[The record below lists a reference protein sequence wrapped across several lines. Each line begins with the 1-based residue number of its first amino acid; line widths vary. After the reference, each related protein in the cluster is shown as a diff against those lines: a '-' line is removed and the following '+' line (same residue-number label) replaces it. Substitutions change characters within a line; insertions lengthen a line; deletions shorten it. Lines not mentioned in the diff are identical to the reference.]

1 MAYLLLN
8 VILSKKEIFMT
19 NINPIHDTPPIFGA
33 SNAKPLKSGEDSFGV
48 ALNKA
53 LDKPQETETEGTPA
67 NALMEIASKELN
79 IVNTSDIVSG
89 KTNALLEMLDAYASK
104 LDNPDISLKNIAPV
118 LEAINTEA
126 DGLLKETQLLADA
139 DAALKK
145 IATQT
150 IVTAQTEYLKFQ
162 RGDYL

>member
-1 MAYLLLN
+1 MA
-8 VILSKKEIFMT
+8 
-19 NINPIHDTPPIFGA
+19 NINPIHDTPPVYGA
-33 SNAKPLKSGEDSFGV
+33 SNAKPLKTGETDSFGA

-53 LDKPQETETEGTPA
+53 LDKPQETETKGTPA

-104 LDNPDISLKNIAPV
+104 LDDPDVSLKNIAPV
-118 LEAINTEA
+118 LEEINTEA

>member
-1 MAYLLLN
+1 
-8 VILSKKEIFMT
+8 MT
-19 NINPIHDTPPIFGA
+19 NINPIHDTSPVFGA
-33 SNAKPLKSGEDSFGV
+33 SNAKPLKTGETDSFGI

-53 LDKPQETETEGTPA
+53 LDKTQEPETEGTPA

-89 KTNALLEMLDAYASK
+89 KTSTLLDMLDAYASK
-104 LDNPDISLKNIAPV
+104 LDDPAVSLKNIAPV
-118 LEAINTEA
+118 LEEINTEA
-126 DGLLKETQLLADA
+126 HGLLKDTQLLTDT

>member
-1 MAYLLLN
+1 
-8 VILSKKEIFMT
+8 MT
-19 NINPIHDTPPIFGA
+19 NINPIHDTPPVFGA
-33 SNAKPLKSGEDSFGV
+33 SNAKPLKTGETDSFGV

-53 LDKPQETETEGTPA
+53 LDKPQKTETEGTPA

-104 LDNPDISLKNIAPV
+104 LDDPDVSLKNIAPV
-118 LEAINTEA
+118 LEEINTEA
-126 DGLLKETQLLADA
+126 HGLLKETQLLADA

-150 IVTAQTEYLKFQ
+150 IVAAQTEYLKFQ